1 LIFDLAGIWFRR
13 RGSTRSRTSPRRFC
27 GIPGDG
33 RRLERP
39 HARRSARARA
49 SLARRFDDCWDRLDD
64 VVSELVALHGMTGDE
79 IVRRVERMIA
89 AELAETG

>member
-1 LIFDLAGIWFRR
+1 VTAGDSKGLTHDDLQ
-13 RGSTRSRTSPRRFC
+13 
-27 GIPGDG
+27 
-33 RRLERP
+33 
-39 HARRSARARA
+39 RARA